1 MEVTLLMEVET
12 VYRSRHLW
20 RKKHSVEVETIDG
33 SREVYRSRH
42 LWRKKYSVEVE
53 TVYESDTIDGS
64 RDSL

>member
-1 MEVTLLMEVET
+1 MKVTLLMEVET
-12 VYRSRHLW
+12 
-20 RKKHSVEVETIDG
+20 
-33 SREVYRSRH
+33 VYRSRH